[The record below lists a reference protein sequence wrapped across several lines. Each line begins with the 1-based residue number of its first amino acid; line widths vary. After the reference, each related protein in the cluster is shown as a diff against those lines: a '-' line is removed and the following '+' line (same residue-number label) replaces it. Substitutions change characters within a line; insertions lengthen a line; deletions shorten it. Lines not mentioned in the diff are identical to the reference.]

1 MEGSEPAS
9 WSLQQGPQLLSHAR
23 AMHTLR
29 MDTVATEPSDL
40 RPWQHVLIGA
50 WREVRGRIRAARA
63 RRLRDDIEQ
72 VLGLRLQLVGMLQRR
87 TCQDAQ
93 VIQAQVDSWL
103 WRNISLG
110 GVQPL
115 PAGATPSTF
124 GEHP

>member
-1 MEGSEPAS
+1 MAAS
-9 WSLQQGPQLLSHAR
+9 WTLQQGPQLLSHVR

-29 MDTVATEPSDL
+29 MDTVPAGPSEL
-40 RPWQHVLIGA
+40 RPWQHVLVGA
-50 WREVRGRIRAARA
+50 WREVQGRLRAARA

-87 TCQDAQ
+87 TRQDVQ

-115 PAGATPSTF
+115 RAGATPSTF

>member
-1 MEGSEPAS
+1 MY
-9 WSLQQGPQLLSHAR
+9 
-23 AMHTLR
+23 TLR
-29 MDTVATEPSDL
+29 MNTVAAESSYL

-50 WREVRGRIRAARA
+50 WREVQGRLRFARA

-87 TCQDAQ
+87 TRQDAQ
-93 VIQAQVDSWL
+93 VIQAQVDTWL

-110 GVQPL
+110 GVQPI
-115 PAGATPSTF
+115 PAGATPSHF